1 MKKNKNKKQAVTDK
15 TDAVAVVAPPDKP
28 GEKPRLIAHD
38 GKIWELI
45 TQPGLL
51 SAHIMAA
58 AVPPG
63 NPEFNYEG
71 PLITPE
77 QWWEVLSF
85 FKWANSTHHCEVQV
99 RGYVNLEAGLWK
111 FWAFPQEKGG
121 MTTKELPGPEADRQR
136 SEMVPAG
143 YYEYISA
150 HSHCVASAFQSS
162 VDHNDETVRQGL
174 HITIGHLDKLEFDID
189 ARVSFIHKGARV
201 HYRDANP
208 LNWFE
213 YPEWMR
219 EAPVE
224 FWKSMPLSD
233 IDRLHKLSITSLPD
247 GGASFPE
254 IWKTNL
260 RDRPPYQAGSGAS
273 FYSDNGKKTRD
284 YSGAWGMGDE
294 ARFIAALA
302 EVAAMYGLTDDEMAE
317 LFPLCVDIKEAM
329 SEARMFSMKDAQ
341 SAVSRAVVSGR
352 LKQEIR
358 EAEEVL
364 TGVGQPVTTVG
375 TSVAVGAK
383 AEPKQ
388 IGFFP
393 PDPAKMTEAAG
404 GEEYAADGGYL
415 GHNWD

>member
-1 MKKNKNKKQAVTDK
+1 MKKNKNKKQAVADK
-15 TDAVAVVAPPDKP
+15 SEAVAVATDKP
-28 GEKPRLIAHD
+28 EEKPRLISHD

-121 MTTKELPGPEADRQR
+121 MTTKELPGAEADRQR
-136 SEMVPAG
+136 SEMIPEG

-201 HYRDANP
+201 HYKNASP

-219 EAPVE
+219 GAPVE

-233 IDRLHKLSITSLPD
+233 IDRLHKLSITSLPKD
-247 GGASFPE
+247 GVAFPE

-260 RDRPPYQAGSGAS
+260 KDRPPYQSGAQPH
-273 FYSDNGKKTRD
+273 FYSSNGSKTKD
-284 YSGAWGMGDE
+284 YSGPWGTGDE
-294 ARFIAALA
+294 SHFIELLA
-302 EVAAMYGLTDDEMAE
+302 EAAGMYGLTDDEMVE
-317 LFPLCVDIKEAM
+317 LFQLCLDIKDCM
-329 SEARMFSMKDAQ
+329 SEARMFSAKDAQ

-352 LKQEIR
+352 LGKAIK
-358 EAEEVL
+358 EAEAAL
-364 TGVGQPVTTVG
+364 TGVGLGASVTAT
-375 TSVAVGAK
+375 TGA
-383 AEPKQ
+383 PTGQKQ
-388 IGFFP
+388 LGFHK
-393 PDPAKMTEAAG
+393 PAPENMTEAAG

-415 GHNWD
+415 GHNMD